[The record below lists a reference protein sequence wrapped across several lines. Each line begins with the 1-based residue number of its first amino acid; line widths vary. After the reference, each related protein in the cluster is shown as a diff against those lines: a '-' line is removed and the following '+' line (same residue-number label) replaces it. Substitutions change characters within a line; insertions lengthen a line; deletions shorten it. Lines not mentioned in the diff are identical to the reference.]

1 MIDYNSQFEVAHD
14 LERRLAP
21 RRAIEAA
28 MRSGGWKHAH
38 KDSLVLRD
46 HITRPI
52 LRTALKIAGVY
63 ARGTRNA
70 LQLVVRHLRLEF
82 EDLPE
87 SFDGFRILH
96 LTDLHIDGVD
106 GLAEIVAERIAGLHA
121 DLCVMTG
128 DYRYEIRGTVRHSLF
143 APADDSLKRRSPA
156 TALPLS
162 WAITTSPRWPGN
174 SRISACGCWSTKRSR
189 SGGEE
194 PACAVIGVDDPHCYG
209 CDDLDG
215 ALEGV
220 PRGCLRGFTGPLARD
235 V

>member
-28 MRSGGWKHAH
+28 MRSGRWKHAH

-82 EDLPE
+82 QDLPE
-87 SFDGFRILH
+87 SFTAF
-96 LTDLHIDGVD
+96 
-106 GLAEIVAERIAGLHA
+106 AY
-121 DLCVMTG
+121 CVLQTCTSMAS
-128 DYRYEIRGTVRHSLF
+128 TVW
-143 APADDSLKRRSPA
+143 PRS
-156 TALPLS
+156 S
-162 WAITTSPRWPGN
+162 WSVLRVCTPT
-174 SRISACGCWSTKRSR
+174 
-189 SGGEE
+189 
-194 PACAVIGVDDPHCYG
+194 CAS
-209 CDDLDG
+209 
-215 ALEGV
+215 
-220 PRGCLRGFTGPLARD
+220 
-235 V
+235 